1 MTLCWFQNTM
11 VINCYRNHRFAQNG
25 KSVEDPWVCNT
36 DSDRLSLNFNK
47 AVRFEVCER
56 HLWSGKKCHVHL
68 LFTTICINI
77 YIQKQNL
84 YGSSLLYTF
93 ESDLWIKKKFHKYC
107 LRISAVISTSKKRNL
122 CDRFMLFACAWD
134 LWVEQFYRGF
144 RYFMAFEVKEEKI
157 NTKILNNIFIHKI
170 HHSLL
175 NSSQEIYDFL
185 YDFGKFRNFENV
197 YDVAYERQFQLD
209 TCFSWYFRELETKI
223 D

>member
-1 MTLCWFQNTM
+1 MEWEKVPRTFTIYNNLHQYLHSKTEFVW
-11 VINCYRNHRFAQNG
+11 
-25 KSVEDPWVCNT
+25 E
-36 DSDRLSLNFNK
+36 
-47 AVRFEVCER
+47 
-56 HLWSGKKCHVHL
+56 
-68 LFTTICINI
+68 LFTV
-77 YIQKQNL
+77 YIWKWPMN
-84 YGSSLLYTF
+84 
-93 ESDLWIKKKFHKYC
+93 KKKFHKYC
-107 LRISAVISTSKKRNL
+107 LRISAVISTSQNRNL

-197 YDVAYERQFQLD
+197 YDVAYEQQFQLD